1 MTLWIDAARETR
13 SALLILLFAA
23 MCAGL
28 FCLLKLWE
36 KRAKRFAVE
45 GAVCFAALLLFL
57 YELCEGKAFDRLPV
71 AVVAAVCAVSVG
83 AVLCQIAF
91 LSADRRGKISD
102 SSIKEAMDDLPV
114 GGCYFAKR
122 GRIKLCN
129 RQMYRLVREMTGR
142 DLQSLSELHT
152 ALSECQKNGIGRTH
166 DGGYRFPDGSVWF
179 YSERVVEAGDR
190 EVYTEAVFTNATEL
204 SAANEELY
212 NDNRELSR
220 INKKLRKMY
229 ARAEDRVREREYL
242 TFKMKV
248 HDDIGR
254 SLAVIRRAI
263 AGEIPEDDIAGQ
275 IKTLSVAAG
284 TLVYSAKAGSDDPY
298 DILLSEAAEL
308 GVEIRLDGMLPIEP
322 LIYELTVSAVKECVT
337 NCVRHAHG
345 SLVRVRIEGI
355 RGGYTVTLTNNGE
368 RPKGK
373 ITPGGG
379 LSNLRRRVENA
390 GGEMLISHYPEFMLR
405 LTFMR
410 EEMEL

>member
-1 MTLWIDAARETR
+1 MTLWENAGAETR
-13 SALLILLFAA
+13 SVLLIVIFAA

-28 FCLLKLWE
+28 FCVLKLR
-36 KRAKRFAVE
+36 KRKLRRFVIA
-45 GAVCFAALLLFL
+45 GAVCFAALLCFL
-57 YELCEGKAFDRLPV
+57 YELCDGRAFDRLPV
-71 AVVAAVCAVSVG
+71 IVIAGVALVLFAAVTG
-83 AVLCQIAF
+83 QIVFIIAKG
-91 LSADRRGKISD
+91 RGNISD

-114 GGCYFAKR
+114 GGCYFSDN

-129 RQMYRLVREMTGR
+129 RQMYRLFRDMTGL
-142 DLQSLSELHT
+142 DLQSLDELHT
-152 ALSECQKNGIGRTH
+152 ALSECRKNGLGRTH

-179 YSERVVEAGDR
+179 YSERVVEAGDGQ
-190 EVYTEAVFTNATEL
+190 VYTETVFTNATEL

-212 NDNRELSR
+212 GDNRELSK
-220 INKKLRKMY
+220 INKKLQKMY

-242 TFKMKV
+242 TFKMKI

-254 SLAVIRRAI
+254 SLAVIRRAV
-263 AGEIPEDDIAGQ
+263 AGEIPEDDITRQ
-275 IKTLSVAAG
+275 IKTLSLAAG
-284 TLVYSAKAGSDDPY
+284 TLVYAPKTGSDDPY
-298 DILLSEAAEL
+298 DILLSEASEL

-322 LIYELTVSAVKECVT
+322 TIYELTVSAIKECVT

-345 SLVRVRIEGI
+345 TFVRVRIDGI
-355 RGGYTVTLTNNGE
+355 PGGYTVTLTNDGE
-368 RPKGK
+368 RPKEK

-379 LSNLRRRVENA
+379 LSNLRRRIENA